1 MLLSKRFGPNRKAL
15 ASMNGIII
23 AVSEVAG
30 GVMFGLLG
38 AVTTRRGRSPVVVLG
53 WLLSLATYGLLFSL
67 LPTEASRDAET
78 DNTSLLQPDP
88 ALALTGSFVLGFSDS
103 CFNTQVHKYLLI

>member
-1 MLLSKRFGPNRKAL
+1 
-15 ASMNGIII
+15 MNGIII
-23 AVSEVAG
+23 AVAEVAG

-38 AVTTRRGRSPVVVLG
+38 AVTTRRGGRSPVVVLG

-88 ALALTGSFVLGFSDS
+88 ILALTGSFALGFSDS
-103 CFNTQVHKYLLI
+103 CFNTQVHKYL

>member
-1 MLLSKRFGPNRKAL
+1 MLLSKRFGPNRKSL

-23 AVSEVAG
+23 AVAEVAG
-30 GVMFGLLG
+30 GVMFGVLG
-38 AVTTRRGRSPVVVLG
+38 PVPPRRGRYPVVVLG

-78 DNTSLLQPDP
+78 DNTSLLHPDP

-103 CFNTQVHKYLLI
+103 CFNTQVHKYLSI